1 MSLLDALK
9 RFTTVV
15 ADTGDI
21 EAMRQFRPQ
30 DATTNPSLLLKAA
43 QQPQYRPL
51 VDAALADAD
60 RAVFRH
66 GSHRRQ
72 GYEGQ
77 AGGPAGASDAR
88 RTEAFMDRLAVNFGR
103 EILKIVPGRVSTE
116 VDARLSFDTAG
127 SIAKARELIGLYEQ
141 GGVDRARILIKVG
154 STWEGI
160 RAAAELEREG
170 IHCNLTL
177 LFSFAQ
183 AVACA
188 EAGVTLISPFVGR
201 IYDYYKKER
210 GGDIPAAGDPGVQ
223 SVTRIYNYYKKY
235 GYKTQV
241 MGASFRRVEQII
253 DLAGCDLLTISPDL
267 LEALQKMDGDLT
279 PRLTPEGAR
288 ASADEKLSLDEKAY
302 RWLHNEDPMAV
313 EKLSDGIRR
322 FDADARKLEQWAAS
336 AVATKV
342 SDTARA

>member
-1 MSLLDALK
+1 MSLLDSLK
-9 RFTTVV
+9 KFTTVV

-21 EAMRQFRPQ
+21 ESMRQFKPQ

-43 QQPQYRPL
+43 QQSQYRSL
-51 VDAALADAD
+51 VDAAIADAD
-60 RAVFRH
+60 KGNVA
-66 GSHRRQ
+66 
-72 GYEGQ
+72 
-77 AGGPAGASDAR
+77 DAA
-88 RTEAFMDRLAVNFGR
+88 RTEAFMDRLAVNFGV

-116 VDARLSFDTAG
+116 VDARLSFDTSG
-127 SIAKARELIGLYEQ
+127 TIAKARELIGLYEKV
-141 GGVDRARILIKVG
+141 GVSRERILIKVG

-160 RAAAELEREG
+160 RAAAELEKEA

-201 IYDYYKKER
+201 IYDYYRKER
-210 GGDIPAAGDPGVQ
+210 GADIPAADDPGVR
-223 SVTRIYNYYKKY
+223 SVTRIYNYYKKH

-241 MGASFRRVEQII
+241 MGASFRKIEQIV

-267 LEALQKMDGDLT
+267 LEALQKTPGDIT

-288 ASADEKLSLDEKAY
+288 GSAEEKISLDEKTY
-302 RWLHNEDPMAV
+302 RWMHNQDPMAV

-322 FDADARKLEQWAAS
+322 FNEDARKLEQWATN
-336 AVATKV
+336 AVAT
-342 SDTARA
+342 SA

>member
-1 MSLLDALK
+1 MTLLDSLK
-9 RFTTVV
+9 KYTTVV

-21 EAMRQFRPQ
+21 ESMRQFTPQ

-60 RAVFRH
+60 RSGVSGAKRA
-66 GSHRRQ
+66 
-72 GYEGQ
+72 EG
-77 AGGPAGASDAR
+77 
-88 RTEAFMDRLAVNFGR
+88 FMDRLAVNFGK

-116 VDARLSFDTAG
+116 VDARMSFDHDAT
-127 SIAKARELIGLYEQ
+127 IAKARELIGLYEKA
-141 GGVDRARILIKVG
+141 GIARERILIKVG

-160 RAAAELEREG
+160 RAAGSLEKEG

-201 IYDYYKKER
+201 IYDFYKKER
-210 GGDIPAAGDPGVQ
+210 GADIPAAEDPGVQ
-223 SVTRIYNYYKKY
+223 SVTRIYNYYKKF

-241 MGASFRRVEQII
+241 MGASFRKMAQIV

-267 LEALQKMDGDLT
+267 LDALQKAPGELT
-279 PRLTPEGAR
+279 PKLTPELAR
-288 ASADEKLSLDEKAY
+288 ASAEEKISLDEKTY
-302 RWLHNEDPMAV
+302 RFLHNQDAMAV

-322 FDADARKLEQWAAS
+322 FYEDGRKLEQWAAT
-336 AVATKV
+336 AV
-342 SDTARA
+342 TAGQA

>member
-1 MSLLDALK
+1 MSLLDSLK
-9 RFTTVV
+9 QFTTVV

-21 EAMRQFRPQ
+21 ESMRQFKPQ

-43 QQPQYRPL
+43 QQPQYRHL

-60 RAVFRH
+60 REK
-66 GSHRRQ
+66 S
-72 GYEGQ
+72 
-77 AGGPAGASDAR
+77 
-88 RTEAFMDRLAVNFGR
+88 RTEAFMDRLAVNFGK

-116 VDARLSFDTAG
+116 VDARLSFDRDA
-127 SIAKARELIGLYEQ
+127 SIAKARELIGLYEKA
-141 GGVDRARILIKVG
+141 GIARDRILIKVG

-160 RAAAELEREG
+160 RAAAELEKEG

-210 GGDIPAAGDPGVQ
+210 GADIPAAEDPGVL

-235 GYKTQV
+235 GYTTQV

-267 LEALQKMDGDLT
+267 LEALHKTPGEITPKLT
-279 PRLTPEGAR
+279 IERAK
-288 ASADEKLSLDEKAY
+288 ASAEEKITLDEKTF
-302 RWLHNEDPMAV
+302 RWMHNLDPMAV

-322 FDADARKLEQWAAS
+322 FNEDGRKLEQWAAT
-336 AVATKV
+336 AVAT
-342 SDTARA
+342 A

>member
-1 MSLLDALK
+1 MSLLDSLK
-9 RFTTVV
+9 KFTTVV

-21 EAMRQFRPQ
+21 ESMRQFKPQ

-43 QQPQYRPL
+43 QQPHYRPL

-60 RAVFRH
+60 RA
-66 GSHRRQ
+66 
-72 GYEGQ
+72 
-77 AGGPAGASDAR
+77 GASGAQR
-88 RTEAFMDRLAVNFGR
+88 AEAFMDRLAVNFGK

-116 VDARLSFDTAG
+116 VDARLSFDSDAT
-127 SIAKARELIGLYEQ
+127 IAKARELIGLYEKA
-141 GGVDRARILIKVG
+141 GIARERILIKVG

-160 RAAAELEREG
+160 RAAGELEKEG

-201 IYDYYKKER
+201 IFDYYKKER
-210 GGDIPAAGDPGVQ
+210 GADIPAAEDPGVQ
-223 SVTRIYNYYKKY
+223 SVTRIYNYYKKF
-235 GYKTQV
+235 GYQTQV
-241 MGASFRRVEQII
+241 MGASFRRVEQIV

-267 LEALQKMDGDLT
+267 LDALQKAPGEIAPKLT
-279 PRLTPEGAR
+279 PQLAR
-288 ASADEKLSLDEKAY
+288 ASTEEKISLDEKAY
-302 RWLHNEDPMAV
+302 RFLHNHDPMAV

-322 FDADARKLEQWAAS
+322 FYEDARKLEQWAAT
-336 AVATKV
+336 AVAT
-342 SDTARA
+342 A